1 MKPLIISKSCDLKQY
16 LVKKISDALR
26 VKYDNI
32 FLEINYS
39 DSDIQ
44 KDVKESMKTQYN
56 TMSPKDILQ
65 PIENDVINKLKE
77 KYPNIDFKVKKAR
90 VVKKKQY
97 LLDKYQESDNEEEK
111 KQNKLL
117 EEMNELKEKKKKEL
131 SERKLYNHNSFRI
144 KLKKQSFGKGK
155 KFDFSYREPI
165 DFEKIENNLLN
176 TKPII
181 QKIKPQIENYINN
194 TIEGRH
200 DLLDILK
207 AKMEH
212 SQSNLNNDEKNLYE
226 NELRL
231 EKEKKEE
238 QMNEIQ
244 GILKMQMLEKE
255 QMKRLKKIED
265 KKFLMNQRIED
276 KKYKEE
282 QLKKQIEK
290 IEKQNQL
297 RQESIEATIQKQ
309 SNETALK
316 LENLKFEK
324 MLEKQMKNEDNKQKE
339 LEREKKKK
347 YLDEIIKLKNE
358 KEIQKKKERQKEI
371 EEEKRLL
378 REFELNN
385 RKNDD
390 EKELLNQIYYEMQI
404 EQEKQNA
411 LIKQMN
417 ALKEIKENE
426 RFRKELYEQ
435 DLKRKIEYEEA
446 DKNRKK
452 KINELKKSME
462 DYLKWKGME
471 KKIKREE
478 DNKYNNELAQS
489 YNIYLKTEEDKKK
502 KRLEEYEE
510 YRRNLE
516 EQIKDNKRREFE
528 RIKFPNM
535 Y

>member
-1 MKPLIISKSCDLKQY
+1 MKPLVISKSCDLKKY

-44 KDVKESMKTQYN
+44 KDVEESMKTQYN
-56 TMSPKDILQ
+56 SMNPRDILQ
-65 PIENDVINKLKE
+65 PIEKDVINKLKE

-90 VVKKKQY
+90 VIKKKTSII
-97 LLDKYQESDNEEEK
+97 DKYQESDNEEERK
-111 KQNKLL
+111 KNKLL

-131 SERKLYNHNSFRI
+131 SERKQYNNSFRI
-144 KLKKQSFGKGK
+144 NLKKKSFGKGK

-165 DFEKIENNLLN
+165 DYEKIEQNLIN

-181 QKIKPQIENYINN
+181 QKIKPEIENYRNN

-200 DLLDILK
+200 DLLDILR

-212 SQSNLNNDEKNLYE
+212 SKSNVNDENTLYE

-231 EKEKKEE
+231 QKEKKEE
-238 QMNEIQ
+238 EMNELQ

-255 QMKRLKKIED
+255 QMKRLQKLEDKKLLMNQKIED
-265 KKFLMNQRIED
+265 KKR
-276 KKYKEE
+276 KEE

-290 IEKQNQL
+290 IEKQNEL

-309 SNETALK
+309 NNEYLLK
-316 LENLKFEK
+316 LENLKYEK
-324 MLEKQMKNEDNKQKE
+324 MLEKQMKNDDYKQKE
-339 LEREKKKK
+339 LEKEKKKK

-358 KEIQKKKERQKEI
+358 KEIEKKKERQKEI

-378 REFELNN
+378 KEFELNN
-385 RKNDD
+385 MKNDN
-390 EKELLNQIYYEMQI
+390 EKELLNQKYYEMQI
-404 EQEKQNA
+404 EQEKQSA
-411 LIKQMN
+411 LFKQMN
-417 ALKEIKENE
+417 DLRELKDNE
-426 RFRKELYEQ
+426 KFRKELYEQ

-462 DYLKWKGME
+462 DYLIWKGME
-471 KKIKREE
+471 KKKKKEE
-478 DNKYNNELAQS
+478 DIKYNNAMSQS

-502 KRLEEYEE
+502 KKLEEYEE

-535 Y
+535 